1 MTDPGLPHP
10 QPTRSFWL
18 IDNPLS
24 NHRTTVSLPGCA
36 DIVILGA
43 GITGMCLV
51 LLSIIFLIY
60 ILRNS

>member
-43 GITGMCLV
+43 GLTGI
-51 LLSIIFLIY
+51 SIILKY
-60 ILRNS
+60 IQKYL